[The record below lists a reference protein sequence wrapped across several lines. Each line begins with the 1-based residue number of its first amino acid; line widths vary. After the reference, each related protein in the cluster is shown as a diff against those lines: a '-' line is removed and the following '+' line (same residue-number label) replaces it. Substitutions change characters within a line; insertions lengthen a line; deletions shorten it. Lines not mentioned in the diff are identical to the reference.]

1 MLAEAEL
8 KTIVELRFAPN
19 NSQALLG
26 AGTAGRMRDI
36 NVGFIELATALGP
49 TSTLERAVVYRRF
62 DHILKSF
69 GGRPHLGKECSM
81 HESEMAAIYGADW
94 DEFQSLREQW
104 DPTSRFLPPHNIF
117 LHQVFVP
124 DAAAA
129 TAAAATSTGDGAAA
143 SASDVVSV
151 DP

>member
-81 HESEMAAIYGADW
+81 HESEMAAIYRRRCCHCRRRHVDGRRRR
-94 DEFQSLREQW
+94 SIGVRCRERRPVNQ
-104 DPTSRFLPPHNIF
+104 
-117 LHQVFVP
+117 HQHRAHRNPCTVYCL
-124 DAAAA
+124 
-129 TAAAATSTGDGAAA
+129 A
-143 SASDVVSV
+143 SCRRSI
-151 DP
+151 